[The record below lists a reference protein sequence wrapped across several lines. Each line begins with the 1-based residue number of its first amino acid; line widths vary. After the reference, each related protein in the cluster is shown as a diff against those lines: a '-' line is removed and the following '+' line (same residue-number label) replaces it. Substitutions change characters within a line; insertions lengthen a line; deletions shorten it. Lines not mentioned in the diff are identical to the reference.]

1 MDRLAKYYIFPPL
14 YGAGERIC
22 SAKWREIEPQRI
34 PTLATNRT
42 CRREVAVEGN
52 CTALIIVSRSQHR
65 SEKGSFFFNV
75 RLPLSSRQ
83 IFENSIAWRSK
94 IVRQLLDMEPASVDG
109 SGASGFL
116 SPAAS
121 HVGGS
126 NMGGS
131 TSKTISLVRSCLKKN
146 FRRDVL
152 LTAAE
157 TSRTTNVVS
166 PSTPRR
172 SVAWNTTLS
181 TTVETWSPAE
191 YDRSMREVSHRY
203 DS

>member
-1 MDRLAKYYIFPPL
+1 
-14 YGAGERIC
+14 
-22 SAKWREIEPQRI
+22 
-34 PTLATNRT
+34 
-42 CRREVAVEGN
+42 
-52 CTALIIVSRSQHR
+52 
-65 SEKGSFFFNV
+65 
-75 RLPLSSRQ
+75 
-83 IFENSIAWRSK
+83 
-94 IVRQLLDMEPASVDG
+94 MEPASVDG

-166 PSTPRR
+166 PSTPQR